1 MTLHTLAATPTS
13 PAFDNCLRLVA
24 PGDAI
29 LLLGDGVY
37 AALADTEACKRLT
50 DSGADVSVLQTD
62 AAAAGVLARMGPFA
76 AVDMD
81 GFVRLTEGFSRQLA
95 WY

>member
-1 MTLHTLAATPTS
+1 MTLHTLAASPTS
-13 PAFDNCLRLVA
+13 AAFKNCLRLVA

-37 AALADTEACKRLT
+37 AALADSGPCALLAAC
-50 DSGADVSVLQTD
+50 GAEVFMLQAD
-62 AAAAGVLARMGPFA
+62 AAAAGVLALAGSVTS
-76 AVDMD
+76 VDMD
-81 GFVRLTEGFSRQLA
+81 GFVALSERFPRQLA

>member
-1 MTLHTLAATPTS
+1 MILHTLAATPS
-13 PAFDNCLRLVA
+13 AAAFDHCLRLVA

-37 AALADTEACKRLT
+37 AALAGTEACDRL
-50 DSGADVSVLQTD
+50 AACAAEVSVLRSD

-76 AVDMD
+76 TVDMD
-81 GFVRLTEGFSRQLA
+81 GFVRLSERFARQLA